1 VYTWHWKGKN
11 MITVSTKELRSN
23 LRKYIILSAKED
35 VQITKRNEVVAI
47 LSAPNKANKKDL
59 INLD

>member
-1 VYTWHWKGKN
+1 
-11 MITVSTKELRSN
+11 MITVSTKELRAN
-23 LRKYIILSAKED
+23 LRKYIILSEKED
-35 VQITKRNEVVAI
+35 VLITKRNDVVAI